1 MYNIDLTIWT
11 TVICLLSVYIALVDF
26 VMIDALVASQNLLSM
41 TSALYKYILYN
52 MKRMI
57 F

>member
-26 VMIDALVASQNLLSM
+26 VIIDALVASQNLLSM

>member
-26 VMIDALVASQNLLSM
+26 VIIDALVASQNLLSM
-41 TSALYKYILYN
+41 TSALYKYVLYN